1 MKELNRIKKIY
12 GEEMMRLCREL
23 FPRIL
28 EKEGLLLSILERNLA
43 PTHSFASDIREKELE
58 EEFKNWIYSFIN
70 VEEEK
75 EKTTNK
81 SPFELMDE
89 AGYTL
94 YECKNEEDIQGFRKY
109 YKEDEVLCT
118 IYNGGRLNRCHV
130 FFAVKRNVDK
140 IKREDF
146 TKPRREDEY
155 GTSVISIQ
163 FSRRSNTL
171 SIKNRYNHTVN
182 NPDATFSNNLENII
196 PGLTDSFEKYMGFKI
211 KQQTRRKSDFL
222 TRSLPYTRGNDG
234 KYYRYNLEIDGV
246 YYCENNIVIEHGRV
260 ILEYTQNKERYILI
274 EQFLIDRKEKRIV
287 RLSRDKESFTES
299 IYSIGEIKSIDSI
312 KDGKNKTIIINYI
325 DGKQV
330 KIEVDKNN
338 AIIGYEN
345 NFIAEIDDYF
355 LYYNKKLSNISLPNA
370 KRIGHFS
377 LQHNKSLRS
386 IHLPN
391 VKEIGNRFL
400 HCNRQLSNISLPK
413 VKEIGNHFLYYNEQ
427 LSDISLP
434 NVRIIG
440 DCFLGDNRCLNS
452 ISLPNVEIIGSYF
465 LFHKT
470 QLSSISLPN
479 VEEIGD
485 DFLRYNNQLSSVSLP
500 NVREI
505 GSGFLYYNECLRSII
520 LPSVEII
527 GSDFLYSNEQ
537 INDISLPNI
546 ERIGANFLEN
556 NTCLKSIILPRVKE
570 IGSSFLY
577 YNECLRSITLP
588 NVREIGSG
596 FLYHNECLR
605 SISLPNTEIIG
616 DWFLYSNHS
625 LSSITL
631 PSIKKIG
638 YGFLKFNPHLD
649 SIKLEIERTRNEKG
663 NNKRNK

>member
-163 FSRRSNTL
+163 FSRGSNTL

-182 NPDATFSNNLENII
+182 NPDATFSNNLENIT

-211 KQQTRRKSDFL
+211 NQQTRRESDFL

-246 YYCENNIVIEHGRV
+246 YYCENNIIIEHGRV
-260 ILEYTQNKERYILI
+260 ILAYAQSKERYILI
-274 EQFLIDRKEKRIV
+274 DQFLIDRKEKRIV

-330 KIEVDKNN
+330 KIEIDKNN

-345 NFIAEIDDYF
+345 DF
-355 LYYNKKLSNISLPNA
+355 
-370 KRIGHFS
+370 
-377 LQHNKSLRS
+377 
-386 IHLPN
+386 
-391 VKEIGNRFL
+391 VTEIGND
-400 HCNRQLSNISLPK
+400 
-413 VKEIGNHFLYYNEQ
+413 FLYRSN
-427 LSDISLP
+427 
-434 NVRIIG
+434 
-440 DCFLGDNRCLNS
+440 
-452 ISLPNVEIIGSYF
+452 
-465 LFHKT
+465 
-470 QLSSISLPN
+470 QLSSI
-479 VEEIGD
+479 
-485 DFLRYNNQLSSVSLP
+485 SLP

-527 GSDFLYSNEQ
+527 GSDFLY
-537 INDISLPNI
+537 
-546 ERIGANFLEN
+546 
-556 NTCLKSIILPRVKE
+556 
-570 IGSSFLY
+570 
-577 YNECLRSITLP
+577 YNRQLSSITLP
-588 NVREIGSG
+588 NVRKIGDW
-596 FLYHNECLR
+596 FLLWNECLR

-616 DWFLYSNHS
+616 NWFLYSNHS
-625 LSSITL
+625 LSSIFL
-631 PSIKKIG
+631 PNVRKIG
-638 YGFLKFNPHLD
+638 HGFLLYNPHLD
-649 SIKLEIERTRNEKG
+649 SIKLEIERTRNEKS

>member
-196 PGLTDSFEKYMGFKI
+196 PGLTDSFEKYMGFRI
-211 KQQTRRKSDFL
+211 NQQTRRQADFL
-222 TRSLPYTRGNDG
+222 TEDLRYVRGNDG
-234 KYYRYNLEIDGV
+234 KYYRYNIEVNGN
-246 YYCENNIVIEHGRV
+246 YYCENNVIIKDGRV
-260 ILEYTQNKERYILI
+260 ILDYTKNKERYILI

-312 KDGKNKTIIINYI
+312 KDGKNKIIIINYI

-330 KIEVDKNN
+330 KIEIDKNN

-345 NFIAEIDDYF
+345 NFIDEIDDGF
-355 LYYNKKLSNISLPNA
+355 LFYNEKLSNISLPNA

-377 LQHNKSLRS
+377 LRHNKSLRS
-386 IHLPN
+386 IHLP
-391 VKEIGNRFL
+391 
-400 HCNRQLSNISLPK
+400 K
-413 VKEIGNHFLYYNEQ
+413 VKEIGNYFLEFNEQ
-427 LSDISLP
+427 LSDISLPNVRVINDHFLYFNEQLSDITLP

-440 DCFLGDNRCLNS
+440 DCFLGDNICLSS

-465 LFHKT
+465 LFHNTQLSSISLPKVEIIGDKFLHYNN

-479 VEEIGD
+479 VRVIG
-485 DFLRYNNQLSSVSLP
+485 NN
-500 NVREI
+500 
-505 GSGFLYYNECLRSII
+505 FLYYNEQLNSISM
-520 LPSVEII
+520 PNAKKI
-527 GSDFLYSNEQ
+527 GKYFLCYNNQLAS
-537 INDISLPNI
+537 ISLPNVEIVGEYFLHYNTELNSISMPNAQKI
-546 ERIGANFLEN
+546 E
-556 NTCLKSIILPRVKE
+556 SH
-570 IGSSFLY
+570 FLY
-577 YNECLRSITLP
+577 YNKQLKSISLP
-588 NVREIGSG
+588 KAEVIGNY
-596 FLYHNECLR
+596 FLYHNELLR
-605 SISLPNTEIIG
+605 SISLPSIREIG
-616 DWFLYSNHS
+616 DFA
-625 LSSITL
+625 
-631 PSIKKIG
+631 
-638 YGFLKFNPHLD
+638 LD
-649 SIKLEIERTRNEKG
+649 SNELLRNIPIEISIAKYFENDSKS
-663 NNKRNK
+663 K